1 MVRTHPI
8 LPVQRF
14 SETYSNVTIIFLTGY
29 YLHMLYFGFVQAPI
43 HFVVKL
49 VQLPTYL
56 IKKRLSSYNRNGLTS
71 HFWPT
76 HDVNKIQ

>member
-1 MVRTHPI
+1 
-8 LPVQRF
+8 
-14 SETYSNVTIIFLTGY
+14 
-29 YLHMLYFGFVQAPI
+29 MLYFGFVQAPI
-43 HFVVKL
+43 RFVVKL

-76 HDVNKIQ
+76 HDVNKIQYIVGGNFSQKCSSIKISELHKISGSGTY